1 MSLLRVE
8 QVVKRFDNR
17 VAVDH
22 LNIQIEKGEIYGL
35 LGPNGAGKSTTIQMI
50 TGLLPIDSGDIVLEG
65 KSVKQSP
72 LHTKRKIGIV
82 PQDLAIYE
90 KVSARHNVQY
100 FARLY
105 GLRGKLL
112 QERVDEALERVGLS
126 ERQQD
131 LAASFSGGM
140 KRRLNIA
147 CAITHRPP
155 LIIMD
160 EPTVGIDPHSRNHI
174 LDSVKKLKEDGSTII
189 YTSHYMEEVSA
200 VSTRIGIMNDGRLI
214 ATGTEA
220 ELRQQFGTDEKLT
233 IETVEVLDHHGAAAI
248 NELQKHPHVRQ
259 ASLLG
264 NTMELLLK
272 PGEGSL
278 QDILFIMAKHQ
289 LSIRSMKR
297 EEPNLETLFL
307 TLTGRQLRD

>member
-1 MSLLRVE
+1 MSLLRIE
-8 QVVKRFDNR
+8 QVVKRFDSR

-72 LHTKRKIGIV
+72 LQTKRKIGIV

-90 KVSARHNVQY
+90 MISARHNVLY

-112 QERVDEALERVGLS
+112 QERVDEALERVGLL
-126 ERQQD
+126 ERQHD
-131 LAASFSGGM
+131 LASSFSGGM

-174 LDSVKKLKEDGSTII
+174 LDSVKKLNEDGSTII

-220 ELRQQFGTDEKLT
+220 ELRQQFGTDDKLT
-233 IETVEVLDHHGAAAI
+233 IETVEALEHNGAAAI
-248 NELQKHPHVRQ
+248 DELQKHPHVRQ
-259 ASLLG
+259 VSLVG

-278 QDILFIMAKHQ
+278 QDILFIMTKHQ